1 MMDGQASRD
10 GHITM
15 KLGVV
20 EKWVVSIGAT
30 LLTALVGMA
39 WMRIE
44 AQLERQAEAIAASAT
59 QQAVM
64 SAQLTTMSGQLAN
77 VPALTERVTAL
88 EGDVRRN
95 RQDIQEVRARQ

>member
-1 MMDGQASRD
+1 MDGQQGRD

-30 LLTALVGMA
+30 LLTALIGMA

-64 SAQLTTMSGQLAN
+64 SSQLTTMGGQLAN

-88 EGDVRRN
+88 EGEVRRN
-95 RQDIQEVRARQ
+95 RQDIQEVRVRR

>member
-1 MMDGQASRD
+1 MMDGQQGRD

-64 SAQLTTMSGQLAN
+64 SSQLTTMSGQLAN

-88 EGDVRRN
+88 EGEVRRN
-95 RQDIQEVRARQ
+95 RQDIQEVRARR

>member
-1 MMDGQASRD
+1 MMDGQQGRD

-20 EKWVVSIGAT
+20 EKWVAT
-30 LLTALVGMA
+30 AVAAAATALIGMA

-88 EGDVRRN
+88 ESEVRRN
-95 RQDIQEVRARQ
+95 RQDIQEVRARR

>member
-1 MMDGQASRD
+1 MDGQQSRD